1 MTKVLSL
8 TLPIFLLPSSILPPS
23 PAPPRPL
30 TPPPAPPPPPPNSCP
45 TDDAAVKS
53 KLAKLATVHVYSLQK
68 APLRDRSLL
77 HAFDDKLTEEQ
88 LLEYPKWS
96 SIKCS
101 AVERP
106 PPNREGTSA
115 SVKSAVDVTF
125 STERPPTLSFM
136 ETQSAPVLSREE
148 NAAEREIKDSAASKK
163 GASGGSKG
171 SKVKG
176 KSGVAAMFNRMTDLK
191 QEGKP
196 TSKEDKRRK
205 EGEAASSV
213 PSKGKHSPKKK
224 HVKKVSGM
232 ELQEETSVEPVA
244 TLSAA
249 AAETEDDSG
258 QAGKKS
264 DLGQAGKKSDLGQA
278 GKKSD
283 LGQAGKKSDSGQAG
297 KKSDLGQAGKKSDL
311 GQAGKKRTAQETG
324 KGAKNAEKRRRVV
337 VFSSDSEGEQH
348 EKESESCKENL
359 CSTHDEA
366 KTKKVEPVSTTTS
379 TTVQKRRKRVRR
391 LKSRMFEDSDGSMS
405 KFS

>member
-8 TLPIFLLPSSILPPS
+8 TLPIFLLPPSILPPS

-106 PPNREGTSA
+106 PLNREGTSA

-148 NAAEREIKDSAASKK
+148 NAAEREIKDSAAIKK

-176 KSGVAAMFNRMTDLK
+176 KSGVAAMFNRMTGLE

-297 KKSDLGQAGKKSDL
+297 KKSDLGQAGKK
-311 GQAGKKRTAQETG
+311 RTAQETG

-359 CSTHDEA
+359 YSTHDEA

>member
-30 TPPPAPPPPPPNSCP
+30 PPPPAPPPPPPNSCP

>member
-1 MTKVLSL
+1 M
-8 TLPIFLLPSSILPPS
+8 
-23 PAPPRPL
+23 
-30 TPPPAPPPPPPNSCP
+30 
-45 TDDAAVKS
+45 KS

-68 APLRDRSLL
+68 APLQDCSLL

-106 PPNREGTSA
+106 PPNREGSST
-115 SVKSAVDVTF
+115 SVKSAVDVKF
-125 STERPPTLSFM
+125 STEKPPTLSFM
-136 ETQSAPVLSREE
+136 ETNSAPVLSREE
-148 NAAEREIKDSAASKK
+148 NAAEREMKDSAPSKK
-163 GASGGSKG
+163 GASGG

-176 KSGVAAMFNRMTDLK
+176 KSGVAAMLNRMTDLEQK
-191 QEGKP
+191 EKP
-196 TSKEDKRRK
+196 TAKEDKRTK
-205 EGEAASSV
+205 KGELASSV

-244 TLSAA
+244 TVSAA

-264 DLGQAGKKSDLGQA
+264 DS
-278 GKKSD
+278 
-283 LGQAGKKSDSGQAG
+283 
-297 KKSDLGQAGKKSDL
+297 
-311 GQAGKKRTAQETG
+311 GQAGKKRTAQETS
-324 KGAKNAEKRRRVV
+324 KGAKNAEKRRRIV
-337 VFSSDSEGEQH
+337 VFSSDSEDEQH

-359 CSTHDEA
+359 YTTQDEA
-366 KTKKVEPVSTTTS
+366 KTKKVEPVTTTTS
-379 TTVQKRRKRVRR
+379 MTVQKRRKRVRR

-405 KFS
+405 EFS